1 MTTLVRGARWVAA
14 ACLFVVGAPIA
25 LLMLVFYLGAAVVA
39 GLFLSVF
46 FVMILAGV
54 IGPVSNPVQWLVAI
68 PTVAGCAILG
78 LWFWSEKLGVRG
90 LFRRGAGD
98 THGSA
103 RLATP
108 KEMAANLAVG
118 VEEDGLLIGR
128 DPKTKRL
135 LGYHGPAHLLTLA
148 PTRAGKGVGTVIPN
162 LLLSGRSMLVVDP
175 KGENVRVA
183 GAMRADYGPTFVLD
197 PFGVTG
203 TPAASYNPLDR
214 MTADSLDLG
223 EDAST
228 LAAALVI
235 DPPGQAGEAHWNEEA
250 RALIAGLVLFC
261 VVHED
266 ADRRH
271 LGTVREYLT
280 LPPERFRELLGLM
293 QESRGA
299 NGLIARA
306 ANRFLGKAD
315 REAAGVLSGAQRHTH
330 FLDSPRI
337 VASLGHS
344 DFRFAD
350 LRHQLTTVFLVL
362 PPNRMD
368 AYSRW
373 LRLLVS
379 EALQDIARD
388 AEAVSGP
395 ETASQAR
402 TAPESPQ
409 DATGAS
415 QPPTEPLMIA
425 ASAAPALSTPLAR
438 SVAGSRLRTPTLF
451 LLDEFAALGRL
462 EAVERA
468 MGLMAGYGLQ
478 LWPIL
483 QDLSQLRDL
492 YGARANTFVAN
503 AGVLQVFGV
512 NDVET
517 ARWLSQ
523 ALGKG
528 TIGYETS
535 THRPGDMPTTA
546 EHVTGRELMTPD
558 EIMQLPQSL
567 QLLRVQGMPP
577 VLAQKLRYYADPE
590 FRDLFMLEAGR

>member
-1 MTTLVRGARWVAA
+1 
-14 ACLFVVGAPIA
+14 
-25 LLMLVFYLGAAVVA
+25 MLVFYVGAALVA

-54 IGPVSNPVQWLVAI
+54 IGPVSNLVQWLVAI

-78 LWFWSEKLGVRG
+78 LWFWSEKLGVRS
-90 LFRRGAGD
+90 LFRRSAGD

-108 KEMAANLAVG
+108 KEIAATLAVG
-118 VEEDGLLIGR
+118 VEDDGLLIGR
-128 DPKTKRL
+128 DPKTKKL

-197 PFGVTG
+197 PFGVSG
-203 TPAASYNPLDR
+203 TPGASYNPLDR

-250 RALIAGLVLFC
+250 RALIAGLILFC

-266 ADRRH
+266 PERKT

-315 REAAGVLSGAQRHTH
+315 REAAGVPLRRAAPHPLSRQPEDR
-330 FLDSPRI
+330 PE
-337 VASLGHS
+337 
-344 DFRFAD
+344 
-350 LRHQLTTVFLVL
+350 
-362 PPNRMD
+362 PCP
-368 AYSRW
+368 
-373 LRLLVS
+373 LRLPLRRS
-379 EALQDIARD
+379 PPPAHHGLPGAAAEPDGRLQ
-388 AEAVSGP
+388 
-395 ETASQAR
+395 
-402 TAPESPQ
+402 
-409 DATGAS
+409 
-415 QPPTEPLMIA
+415 PL
-425 ASAAPALSTPLAR
+425 AAPHGLRGP
-438 SVAGSRLRTPTLF
+438 AGHRPRRR
-451 LLDEFAALGRL
+451 GR
-462 EAVERA
+462 
-468 MGLMAGYGLQ
+468 Q
-478 LWPIL
+478 
-483 QDLSQLRDL
+483 
-492 YGARANTFVAN
+492 
-503 AGVLQVFGV
+503 
-512 NDVET
+512 
-517 ARWLSQ
+517 
-523 ALGKG
+523 
-528 TIGYETS
+528 
-535 THRPGDMPTTA
+535 RPGD
-546 EHVTGRELMTPD
+546 GRWCCHSPGERPGGRRSATRPHGAPD
-558 EIMQLPQSL
+558 
-567 QLLRVQGMPP
+567 
-577 VLAQKLRYYADPE
+577 
-590 FRDLFMLEAGR
+590 GR

>member
-1 MTTLVRGARWVAA
+1 MTTALARGARWVAA

-25 LLMLVFYLGAAVVA
+25 LLMLIFTLGAAVVA

-46 FVMILAGV
+46 FVMILAGF

-68 PTVAGCAILG
+68 PTVAGCALLG
-78 LWFWSEKLGVRG
+78 LWFWSEKLGVRS

-108 KEMAANLAVG
+108 KEIAANLAVG

-128 DPKTKRL
+128 DPKTKKL

-183 GAMRADYGPTFVLD
+183 GSMRADYGPTFVLD

-203 TPAASYNPLDR
+203 RPGASYNPLDR
-214 MTADSLDLG
+214 MTEGSLDLG
-223 EDAST
+223 EDASN

-235 DPPGQAGEAHWNEEA
+235 DPPGQSGEAHWNEEA

-266 ADRRH
+266 EDRKH

-337 VASLGHS
+337 VACLDHS

-350 LRHQLTTVFLVL
+350 LRHAQTTVFLVL

-379 EALQDIARD
+379 EALQDIACD

-395 ETASQAR
+395 ETAPEAHA
-402 TAPESPQ
+402 APESAQ
-409 DATGAS
+409 DAARA
-415 QPPTEPLMIA
+415 PRAPTEPLTA
-425 ASAAPALSTPLAR
+425 TSASPALSAPLAR
-438 SVAGSRLRTPTLF
+438 PMTGPRLRTPTLF

-512 NDVET
+512 SDVET

-523 ALGKG
+523 ALGKA

-535 THRPGDMPTTA
+535 THRPGDMPSTA
-546 EHVTGRELMTPD
+546 EHITGRELMTPD

-577 VLAQKLRYYADPE
+577 VLAQKLRYYTDPE
-590 FRDLFMLEAGR
+590 FRDLFVPEAGR

>member
-1 MTTLVRGARWVAA
+1 MTTLVRGVRWIVAGLLYA
-14 ACLFVVGAPIA
+14 VGAPIA
-25 LLMLVFYLGAAVVA
+25 LFLLMLYLGAAVVI
-39 GLFLSVF
+39 GLLLSLV
-46 FVMILAGV
+46 FVMVLAGF
-54 IGPVSNPVQWLVAI
+54 IGAVSNPVQWLVAI
-68 PTVAGCAILG
+68 PTVAACVIVGG
-78 LWFWSEKLGVRG
+78 WMWSEKLGGRS

-103 RLATP
+103 RLAS
-108 KEMAANLAVG
+108 KREVAALASVG
-118 VEEDGLLIGR
+118 DAGLLIGR
-128 DPKTKRL
+128 DPKTGKL
-135 LGYHGPAHLLTLA
+135 LGYDGPAHLLTLA

-162 LLLSGRSMLVVDP
+162 LLLAGRSMLVIDP

-183 GAMRADYGPTFVLD
+183 GQMRADYGPTHVLD
-197 PFGVTG
+197 PFSVSGMG
-203 TPAASYNPLDR
+203 NASYNPLER
-214 MTADSLDLG
+214 MTPDSLDLG

-228 LAAALVI
+228 LAAALVM

-250 RALIAGLVLFC
+250 RALIAGLILFC

-266 ADRRH
+266 AERRT

-280 LPPERFRELLGLM
+280 LPPERFQELLGLM

-299 NGLIARA
+299 NGLVARA

-337 VASLGHS
+337 ARSLATS

-350 LRHQLTTVFLVL
+350 LRHALTTVFLVL

-388 AEAVSGP
+388 AEATGRLYSAQEAAGAPRSSEEPP
-395 ETASQAR
+395 E
-402 TAPESPQ
+402 APSP
-409 DATGAS
+409 S
-415 QPPTEPLMIA
+415 
-425 ASAAPALSTPLAR
+425 PALSGPLA
-438 SVAGSRLRTPTLF
+438 GSGGRPRLRTPTLF

-483 QDLSQLRDL
+483 QDLSQLRDI
-492 YGARANTFVAN
+492 YGTRANTFVAN
-503 AGVLQVFGV
+503 AGMLQVFGV

-523 ALGKG
+523 ALGKQ

-535 THRPGDMPTTA
+535 THRPGDMPSTA
-546 EHVTGRELMTPD
+546 EHVTGRELLTPD

-567 QLLRVQGMPP
+567 QLLRLQGRPP
-577 VLAQKLRYYADPE
+577 ILAKKLRYYADPE
-590 FRDLFMLEAGR
+590 FKDLFLPEAAR

>member
-1 MTTLVRGARWVAA
+1 MQMVIRPLRWIAT
-14 ACLFVVGAPIA
+14 ACVVIVGAPIA
-25 LLMLVFYLGAAVVA
+25 LLLLVLYLGAAVVI
-39 GLFLSVF
+39 GLLLSVV
-46 FVMILAGV
+46 FVMILAGFV
-54 IGPVSNPVQWLVAI
+54 GSVSNPAQWLVAI
-68 PTVAGCAILG
+68 PTVAGCLLIAG
-78 LWFWSEKLGVRG
+78 WMWSEKFGVRA
-90 LFRRGAGD
+90 LFRRGARD
-98 THGSA
+98 SHGSA
-103 RLATP
+103 RLASP
-108 KEMAANLAVG
+108 KETARLVRAGDA
-118 VEEDGLLIGR
+118 ELLIGR
-128 DPKTKRL
+128 DPKTGRL
-135 LGYHGPAHLLTLA
+135 LGYDGPAHLLTLA

-162 LLLSGRSMLVVDP
+162 LLLSARSMLVVDP

-183 GAMRADYGPTFVLD
+183 GRMRAGYGPTFVLD

-203 TPAASYNPLDR
+203 TPGASYNPLER
-214 MTADSLDLG
+214 MTPDSLDLG

-228 LAAALVI
+228 LAAALVM
-235 DPPGQAGEAHWNEEA
+235 DPPGQTSEAHWNEEA
-250 RALIAGLVLFC
+250 KALIAGLILFC
-261 VVHED
+261 VTHED
-266 ADRRH
+266 ADRKH

-280 LPPERFRELLGLM
+280 LAPERFQELLGLM

-306 ANRFLGKAD
+306 ANRFRGKAD

-337 VASLGHS
+337 VQSLARS

-350 LRHQLTTVFLVL
+350 LAHALTTVFLVL

-388 AEAVSGP
+388 AEA
-395 ETASQAR
+395 AS
-402 TAPESPQ
+402 APH
-409 DATGAS
+409 
-415 QPPTEPLMIA
+415 
-425 ASAAPALSTPLAR
+425 SAAPGHPRPQSAQEAAGAPDSAPEPQTAPSGSPALSAPLAAP
-438 SVAGSRLRTPTLF
+438 AGHPRLQTPALF

-483 QDLSQLRDL
+483 QDLSQLKDL
-492 YGARANTFVAN
+492 YGARAATFVAN
-503 AGVLQVFGV
+503 AAVLQVFGV

-523 ALGKG
+523 ALGKQ

-535 THRPGDMPTTA
+535 THRPGDMSSTS
-546 EHVTGRELMTPD
+546 EHITGRELLTPD

-567 QLLRVQGMPP
+567 QLLRIQGLPP
-577 VLAQKLRYYADPE
+577 VLAKKLRFYADPE
-590 FRDLFMLEAGR
+590 FAGLFTPEAGR

>member
-25 LLMLVFYLGAAVVA
+25 LMMLIFYLGAAVVG

-54 IGPVSNPVQWLVAI
+54 VGPVSNPVQWLVAI

-78 LWFWSEKLGVRG
+78 LWFWSEKLGVRS

-108 KEMAANLAVG
+108 KEIAANLAVG
-118 VEEDGLLIGR
+118 AEEDGLLIGR
-128 DPKTKRL
+128 DPKTKKL

-175 KGENVRVA
+175 KGENIRVA
-183 GAMRADYGPTFVLD
+183 GSMRADYGPTFVLD

-203 TPAASYNPLDR
+203 TPGASYNPLDR

-261 VVHED
+261 VVHEE
-266 ADRRH
+266 AGRRH

-299 NGLIARA
+299 NGLIVRA

-337 VASLGHS
+337 VQSLDHS

-379 EALQDIARD
+379 EALQDIAHD
-388 AEAVSGP
+388 AEAVSAP
-395 ETASQAR
+395 ERASQAHP
-402 TAPESPQ
+402 APESPQ
-409 DATGAS
+409 DAAGAP
-415 QPPTEPLMIA
+415 QTLTEPLTA
-425 ASAAPALSTPLAR
+425 ASASPALSAPVAR
-438 SVAGSRLRTPTLF
+438 SVAGPRLRTPTLF

-503 AGVLQVFGV
+503 AGVLQVFGI

-523 ALGKG
+523 ALGKA

-535 THRPGDMPTTA
+535 THRPGDMPSTA

-590 FRDLFMLEAGR
+590 FRDLFMPEAGR

>member
-1 MTTLVRGARWVAA
+1 MTATLVRGARWVAA

-25 LLMLVFYLGAAVVA
+25 LLMLTFYLGAAVVA
-39 GLFLSVF
+39 GLFPSVF

-54 IGPVSNPVQWLVAI
+54 VGPVANPVQWLVAI

-108 KEMAANLAVG
+108 KEIAANLAVG
-118 VEEDGLLIGR
+118 AEEDGLLIGR
-128 DPKTKRL
+128 DPKTGKL

-197 PFGVTG
+197 PFGITG
-203 TPAASYNPLDR
+203 TPGASYNPLDR
-214 MTADSLDLG
+214 MSANSLDLG

-261 VVHED
+261 VVHEE
-266 ADRRH
+266 AERRH

-299 NGLIARA
+299 KGLIARA

-337 VASLGHS
+337 VQSLEHS

-350 LRHQLTTVFLVL
+350 LRHQIATVFLVL

-395 ETASQAR
+395 ETASQAH

-409 DATGAS
+409 DAAGAS
-415 QPPTEPLMIA
+415 QAPTEPLTA
-425 ASAAPALSTPLAR
+425 ASASPALSAPLAR
-438 SVAGSRLRTPTLF
+438 PVAGPRLRTPTLF

-462 EAVERA
+462 ETVERA

-483 QDLSQLRDL
+483 L
-492 YGARANTFVAN
+492 
-503 AGVLQVFGV
+503 
-512 NDVET
+512 
-517 ARWLSQ
+517 W
-523 ALGKG
+523 
-528 TIGYETS
+528 IGMEC
-535 THRPGDMPTTA
+535 
-546 EHVTGRELMTPD
+546 
-558 EIMQLPQSL
+558 
-567 QLLRVQGMPP
+567 
-577 VLAQKLRYYADPE
+577 
-590 FRDLFMLEAGR
+590 